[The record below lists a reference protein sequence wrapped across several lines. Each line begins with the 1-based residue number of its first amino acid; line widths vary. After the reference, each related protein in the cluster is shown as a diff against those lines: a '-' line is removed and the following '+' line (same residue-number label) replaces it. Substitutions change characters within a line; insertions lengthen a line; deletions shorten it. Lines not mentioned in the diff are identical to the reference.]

1 MKKINREIRLLTG
14 ALSGKNKQ
22 AAVLIITIALFI
34 LGAAAPNATIAI
46 GK

>member
-1 MKKINREIRLLTG
+1 MKKLNQEITLWIGSLN
-14 ALSGKNKQ
+14 GKKKSVV
-22 AAVLIITIALFI
+22 VLILTIAIFI

>member
-1 MKKINREIRLLTG
+1 MKKINREIRLLAG
-14 ALSGKNKQ
+14 ALGGKNKH

-34 LGAAAPNATIAI
+34 LSAAAPNATIAI

>member
-1 MKKINREIRLLTG
+1 MKETIQEITLWVG
-14 ALSGKNKQ
+14 SLSGKSKSVV
-22 AAVLIITIALFI
+22 VLILTIALFI

>member
-1 MKKINREIRLLTG
+1 MKKINREISLLAG
-14 ALSGKNKQ
+14 EISEKKKRM
-22 AAVLIITIALFI
+22 AVLIITIALFI